1 MNEYNPQSFPHPC
14 ETILEKIEEM
24 NISITEFISQ
34 TGLSEETMMP
44 IINGHGSIT
53 LDVAKS
59 LERTTKI
66 PFYFWLTLQRNY
78 DDCKIHN
85 TQMES
90 VMDKLTRY
98 DIELG
103 DDGWNSCLV
112 VDESYNGDWVLHSKV
127 RDEIEKLEK
136 QNQMMLD
143 AITKSIDVYYD
154 CEDEG
159 RSMHYWRIYWRISI
173 MELEDTLELI
183 KGKQ

>member
-1 MNEYNPQSFPHPC
+1 MNEYNPQSLPHPC

-24 NISITEFISQ
+24 NISIAEFISK

-85 TQMES
+85 TQKEL
-90 VMDKLTRY
+90 VMDKLKRY
-98 DIELG
+98 DMNVEC
-103 DDGWNSCLV
+103 DSRSQSSEYHWVEEEQNHDG
-112 VDESYNGDWVLHSKV
+112 EWVRYSEV
-127 RDEIEKLEK
+127 RDEIERLESEKVELLKALNAAREYVQWYAEAKFPDGIELDK
-136 QNQMMLD
+136 QIEII
-143 AITKSIDVYYD
+143 ITKS
-154 CEDEG
+154 
-159 RSMHYWRIYWRISI
+159 
-173 MELEDTLELI
+173 
-183 KGKQ
+183 KGQQ